1 MSPDAVGQK
10 YMQSLEQQAVS
21 CPYCGEAI
29 DVLIDHQ
36 DAGDQYIEDC
46 QVCCRPI
53 TFSVSVDPSGHLSVS
68 VRDENDAY

>member
-1 MSPDAVGQK
+1 ME
-10 YMQSLEQQAVS
+10 SLAEHVVS

-29 DVLIDHQ
+29 DVLIDRQ
-36 DAGDQYIEDC
+36 EAGDQYIEDC

-53 TFSVSVDPSGHLSVS
+53 TFSVLVDSAGHLFVS